1 MKKLIAGIV
10 IALYQIIYIIICLRR
25 FFAFYEAGSGMY
37 YIFISFALYATLI
50 LFIARIILWFVK
62 PNNKF
67 YWLYFVGMILAV
79 IGAVKYSSY
88 YYQAELYYFTQG
100 ILTVFAFTFLL
111 PIADSFITDFVKER
125 SPSAQT
131 QKQKE
136 IERLKEKIKKLEE

>member
-67 YWLYFVGMILAV
+67 YWLYFAGMVLA
-79 IGAVKYSSY
+79 
-88 YYQAELYYFTQG
+88 
-100 ILTVFAFTFLL
+100 FARIITGGLEFNSFIQNANMLSFAFLL